1 MITRDQDYYRQR
13 ELQERETAARS
24 DEPSARRIHLELAE
38 RYAALAREPLMATPV
53 QL

>member
-1 MITRDQDYYRQR
+1 MIAYDQNYYRRR

-38 RYAALAREPLMATPV
+38 RYAALVREPLMARPV
-53 QL
+53 QI